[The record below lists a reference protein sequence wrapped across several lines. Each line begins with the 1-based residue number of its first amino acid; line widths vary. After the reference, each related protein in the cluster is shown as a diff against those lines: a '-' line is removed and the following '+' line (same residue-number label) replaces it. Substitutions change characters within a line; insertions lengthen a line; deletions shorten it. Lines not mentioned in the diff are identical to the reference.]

1 MLGVLIFF
9 WGGGVRIV
17 CAEYAGSISTVITIL
32 SNSDHIFELYF
43 FKNHFNI
50 IFLYSIKS

>member
-1 MLGVLIFF
+1 LG
-9 WGGGVRIV
+9 GGGVRIV